1 MPNGHAQK
9 PIQKQYCQNTALHC
23 IVITSELPSSTGQWL
38 AATWWLF
45 AFILIASYTANVA
58 AYLSV
63 ERMIV
68 APSDFD
74 DLYNTRDER
83 QKYAPIRGTEAH
95 TWFTNMKHQEETFY
109 E

>member
-1 MPNGHAQK
+1 MTPEGGGVTPKNF
-9 PIQKQYCQNTALHC
+9 
-23 IVITSELPSSTGQWL
+23 SGQWL
-38 AATWWLF
+38 AATWWMFCL
-45 AFILIASYTANVA
+45 ILIASYTANVA